1 MDSFDPRQA
10 TLDLVTAFVNNNSL
24 KAEELPKLLTNV
36 FGAIAG
42 FEDEQPEAAPQE
54 IEPEV
59 YPDNPVPA
67 PEPEVI
73 VAMESEAP
81 KAAVSI
87 AESISNPEYILS
99 MITGEKMKTLARHL
113 KRHGL
118 DPQGYRARFGLPDDY
133 PMVAPAYSELRR
145 SVARKMELGK
155 IRRARAD
162 AAPSAPPAIDTAPEK
177 SVADALQATAPKTAS
192 SKATPKTK
200 RKAKAEPAKA
210 AAKAEPASSSA
221 PAKPKAP
228 IRKARIKATTV
239 PGAPPS
245 ADAPVAKKMRAEASE
260 AMAVPASLK
269 APRADGVK
277 ASSSKRTR
285 RTLTPAFNG

>member
-42 FEDEQPEAAPQE
+42 FEEKQPEAAPQE
-54 IEPEV
+54 IEAELPQ
-59 YPDNPVPA
+59 DNPVPA
-67 PEPEVI
+67 PEPEVL

-87 AESISNPEYILS
+87 ADSISNPAYILS

-155 IRRARAD
+155 IGRAKPD
-162 AAPSAPPAIDTAPEK
+162 ASPSAPPASD
-177 SVADALQATAPKTAS
+177 TAPKTDAADATPAKGPKTVS
-192 SKATPKTK
+192 SMAAPKTK

-239 PGAPPS
+239 PAITPS
-245 ADAPVAKKMRAEASE
+245 ADATVAKKTRAEASA
-260 AMAVPASLK
+260 AMPAPTSLK
-269 APRADGVK
+269 APKADSDK

-285 RTLTPAFNG
+285 RTLTPAFDG

>member
-24 KAEELPKLLTNV
+24 KAEELPALLSNV
-36 FGAIAG
+36 YGAIAG
-42 FEDEQPEAAPQE
+42 FEEKQPEAAPQE
-54 IEPEV
+54 IEAEV
-59 YPDNPVPA
+59 PQDNPVPV
-67 PEPEVI
+67 PEPEVL

-118 DPQGYRARFGLPDDY
+118 DAQGYRELYGLPDDY

-145 SVARKMELGK
+145 AVARKLELGK
-155 IRRARAD
+155 IGRAKPD
-162 AAPSAPPAIDTAPEK
+162 VAPSAPPASD
-177 SVADALQATAPKTAS
+177 TAPKTDAADATPAKATKTSS
-192 SKATPKTK
+192 SKVAPKTK
-200 RKAKAEPAKA
+200 RNAKAKPGKA
-210 AAKAEPASSSA
+210 AAKAEPVSSSA
-221 PAKPKAP
+221 PDEPKAP
-228 IRKARIKATTV
+228 VRKARIKATTV
-239 PGAPPS
+239 PAITPS
-245 ADAPVAKKMRAEASE
+245 ADAPVAKKTRAKTSA
-260 AMAVPASLK
+260 AMPAPASLK
-269 APRADGVK
+269 PPKADSDK

-285 RTLTPAFNG
+285 RTLTPAFDG